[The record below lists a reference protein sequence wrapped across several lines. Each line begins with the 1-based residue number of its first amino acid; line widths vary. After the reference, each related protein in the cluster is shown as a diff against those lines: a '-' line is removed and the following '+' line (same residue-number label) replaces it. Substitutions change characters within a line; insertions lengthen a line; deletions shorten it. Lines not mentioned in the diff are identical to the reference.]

1 MIVKALDTYKKFNIK
16 DNELGKIPES
26 GEKFEVT
33 KERFEVLTTTNKY
46 NKVFVEE
53 IEEIIETATKKVKT
67 EKAIKN
73 KRKEKWLIELIQK

>member
-1 MIVKALDTYKKFNIK
+1 MRVKALDTYKKFNIK
-16 DNELGKIPES
+16 DTELGRIPEP
-26 GEKFEVT
+26 GEEFEIT

-53 IEEIIETATKKVKT
+53 IEEIIETANKKVKT

-73 KRKEKWLIELIQK
+73 KRKEK

>member
-1 MIVKALDTYKKFNIK
+1 MRVKALDTYKKFNIK
-16 DNELGKIPES
+16 DTELGRIPEP
-26 GEKFEVT
+26 GEEFEIT

-46 NKVFVEE
+46 NKIFVEE

-73 KRKEKWLIELIQK
+73 KRKEK

>member
-1 MIVKALDTYKKFNIK
+1 MRVKALDTYKRFNIK
-16 DNELGKIPES
+16 DTELGRIPEP
-26 GEKFEVT
+26 GEEFEIT

-73 KRKEKWLIELIQK
+73 KRKEK

>member
-16 DNELGKIPES
+16 DIELGKIPEP

-33 KERFEVLTTTNKY
+33 KERFEVLTSTNKY
-46 NKVFVEE
+46 NKIFVEE
-53 IEEIIETATKKVKT
+53 VKDVIETATKKIKV

-73 KRKEKWLIELIQK
+73 KRKEKNDL